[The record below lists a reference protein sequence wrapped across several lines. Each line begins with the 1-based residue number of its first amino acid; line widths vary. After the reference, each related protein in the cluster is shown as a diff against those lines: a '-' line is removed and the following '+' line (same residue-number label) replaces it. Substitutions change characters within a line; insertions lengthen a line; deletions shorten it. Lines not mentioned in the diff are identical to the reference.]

1 MNVWY
6 PAAEEAGIKALLQ
19 KLNAACQQ
27 DMHHSGGL
35 AAIKTACN
43 PAKAG
48 SSQGA
53 FLTPDKNV
61 KSAPP
66 TYIRVND
73 YTEAT
78 FVAPTAARRG
88 ALLYCRCGKMSSTPT
103 EFPSIRRLVGMY

>member
-19 KLNAACQQ
+19 KLNAPCQQ
-27 DMHHSGGL
+27 DMHHSGEPD
-35 AAIKTACN
+35 AIKTART

-78 FVAPTAARRG
+78 FVAPTAARG

-103 EFPSIRRLVGMY
+103 EFPNIRRLVGMY